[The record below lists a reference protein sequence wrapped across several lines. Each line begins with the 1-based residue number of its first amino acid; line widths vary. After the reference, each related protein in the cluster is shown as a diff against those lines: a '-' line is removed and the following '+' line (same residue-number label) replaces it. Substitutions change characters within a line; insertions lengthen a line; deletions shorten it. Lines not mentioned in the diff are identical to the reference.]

1 MGVRMASNYGDAM
14 DALTES
20 DTWVDAGYVA
30 GGYLVPAV
38 GGSLLEG
45 TMGVDLPNELY
56 GVAGIAGSEMV
67 VGERMMTV
75 GSGLYTVD
83 ALAQRFGLKNS
94 VTSLGGGA

>member
-1 MGVRMASNYGDAM
+1 MASNYGDAV
-14 DALTES
+14 DALTEG
-20 DTWVDAGYVA
+20 DIWVDAGYVA

-56 GVAGIAGSEMV
+56 GAAGVAASEML

-75 GSGLYTVD
+75 GSGLCTVD
-83 ALAQRFGLKNS
+83 AVAQRFGLKNS
-94 VTSLGGGA
+94 VTSLGGGN